1 MRPEELLL
9 QDILHATVAI
19 EQFIAGL
26 DFEEFDA
33 SLLTRHAVS
42 HDLAIIGEAAAKLP
56 ADFRIRHGSIPWRQ
70 IIGLRHVVVHGYFG
84 LNWERVWA
92 TASVSVPELRDQI
105 KAILA
110 AEFPE
115 EVS

>member
-19 EQFIAGL
+19 EQFIAEL
-26 DFEEFDA
+26 DFEAFEA
-33 SLLTRHAVS
+33 SLITRHAVS

-56 ADFRIRHGSIPWRQ
+56 ADLRSRYSAIPWRQ

-92 TASVSVPELRDQI
+92 TASVSVPDLREQI
-105 KAILA
+105 ADILA

-115 EVS
+115 EES